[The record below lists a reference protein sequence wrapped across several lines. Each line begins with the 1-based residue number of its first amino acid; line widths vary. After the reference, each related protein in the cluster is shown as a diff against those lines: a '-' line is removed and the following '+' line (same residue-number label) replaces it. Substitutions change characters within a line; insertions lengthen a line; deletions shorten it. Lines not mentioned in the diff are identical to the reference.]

1 MKGTY
6 NRWTILALLP
16 LFFVNS
22 CAFNTDTDN
31 VYLSEMPLRDKIA
44 QMIIIEGKIENLQK
58 VSNLN
63 IGGIFLF
70 ALKDKDE
77 YSRLIKRFQDNS
89 KYGLFVATDL
99 EGCVN
104 MLENIRKFKYFNEI
118 ESAEEAYRIGDEMG
132 LVMRGLGFN
141 LNFAP
146 VLDLEDTIWNCRSFI
161 GTPEEITE
169 KGLAFLDGLQSAGV
183 MGTSKHFP
191 GRTLDIADTHREETH
206 AVISEEDLIPFY
218 SAIKNKSNLIMLNHL
233 VVTGEIDSDG
243 LPASVSPVVIQ
254 NIRDRGYDGF
264 IITDDLKMK
273 GVSLRYREN
282 PFEIY
287 VDAINAG
294 NDLLLNVYEEDPDGA
309 IDYIEE
315 SVLVGRID
323 EEKIDT
329 AVKKI
334 LERKGIKAL

>member
-1 MKGTY
+1 M
-6 NRWTILALLP
+6 
-16 LFFVNS
+16 
-22 CAFNTDTDN
+22 
-31 VYLSEMPLRDKIA
+31 
-44 QMIIIEGKIENLQK
+44 
-58 VSNLN
+58 
-63 IGGIFLF
+63 
-70 ALKDKDE
+70 
-77 YSRLIKRFQDNS
+77 
-89 KYGLFVATDL
+89 
-99 EGCVN
+99 
-104 MLENIRKFKYFNEI
+104 
-118 ESAEEAYRIGDEMG
+118 
-132 LVMRGLGFN
+132 
-141 LNFAP
+141 
-146 VLDLEDTIWNCRSFI
+146 
-161 GTPEEITE
+161 
-169 KGLAFLDGLQSAGV
+169 
-183 MGTSKHFP
+183 
-191 GRTLDIADTHREETH
+191 
-206 AVISEEDLIPFY
+206 
-218 SAIKNKSNLIMLNHL
+218 
-233 VVTGEIDSDG
+233 
-243 LPASVSPVVIQ
+243 PASVSPVVIQ